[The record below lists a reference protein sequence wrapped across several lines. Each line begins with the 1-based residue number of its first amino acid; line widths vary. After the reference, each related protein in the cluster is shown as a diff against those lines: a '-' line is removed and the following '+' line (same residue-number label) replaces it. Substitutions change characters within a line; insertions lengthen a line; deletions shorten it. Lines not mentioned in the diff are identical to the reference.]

1 METQQQHEQK
11 SIKENTLNP
20 FSFKGRVR
28 RTTYWITYTICNFIK
43 NSLIKEMYDYCYPLY
58 DEYIKERYCL
68 LLGKLCKYKEAYLY
82 LLETKMD
89 LKK

>member
-1 METQQQHEQK
+1 MQLEIDK
-11 SIKENTLNP
+11 SNSDI
-20 FSFKGRVR
+20 
-28 RTTYWITYTICNFIK
+28 ICNFIK
-43 NSLIKEMYDYCYPLY
+43 NQLLKELYGYSYPLY
-58 DEYIKERYCL
+58 DEYIKDRYCL